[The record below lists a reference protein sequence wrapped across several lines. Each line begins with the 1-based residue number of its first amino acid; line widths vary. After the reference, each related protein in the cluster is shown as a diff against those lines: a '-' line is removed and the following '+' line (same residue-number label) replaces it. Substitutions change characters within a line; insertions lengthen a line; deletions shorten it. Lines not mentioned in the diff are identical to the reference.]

1 MGYVFEVVEDNVVP
15 TWLIKAHLDGEEI
28 QVLTSIGWITVEDVD
43 FNGFRNGVTY
53 RVKP

>member
-1 MGYVFEVVEDNVVP
+1 MAYVFEVVEDGVAP
-15 TWLIKAHLDGEEI
+15 HWLIKAYANGDDI
-28 QVLTSIGWITVEDVD
+28 QVLTSIGWITVEDED